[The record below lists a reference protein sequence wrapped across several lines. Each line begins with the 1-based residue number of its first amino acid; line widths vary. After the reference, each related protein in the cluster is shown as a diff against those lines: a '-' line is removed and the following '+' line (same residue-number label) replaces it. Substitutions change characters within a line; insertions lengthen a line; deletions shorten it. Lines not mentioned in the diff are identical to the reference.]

1 MSWKTFAVDT
11 PATLLKK
18 VFDLYNDT
26 TTGNKKWWSGHVP
39 IWTTLTHQGYKVGL
53 HHWSRCD
60 IEFSIEG
67 KPIKPV
73 KCDPYSDHT
82 NDGTEGNGYT
92 DDLQVLK
99 DALDQSVED
108 LANEVTVFEN
118 QQKCLPNH
126 NFTSQKN

>member
-1 MSWKTFAVDT
+1 M
-11 PATLLKK
+11 
-18 VFDLYNDT
+18 
-26 TTGNKKWWSGHVP
+26 P

-67 KPIKPV
+67 KSIKPE

-92 DDLQVLK
+92 DDLEVLK
-99 DALDQSVED
+99 DALDQAVED
-108 LANEVTVFEN
+108 LANEAQCLKITKNVIQLMRIFIPKLN
-118 QQKCLPNH
+118 FILIKCLT
-126 NFTSQKN
+126 F

>member
-1 MSWKTFAVDT
+1 M
-11 PATLLKK
+11 
-18 VFDLYNDT
+18 FDLYNDT
-26 TTGNKKWWSGHVP
+26 TTGNTKWWSGHVP

-67 KPIKPV
+67 KSIKPE

-92 DDLQVLK
+92 DDLEVLK
-99 DALDQSVED
+99 DALDQAVED
-108 LANEVTVFEN
+108 LANEA
-118 QQKCLPNH
+118 KCLKI
-126 NFTSQKN
+126 TKNVSF

>member
-1 MSWKTFAVDT
+1 M
-11 PATLLKK
+11 
-18 VFDLYNDT
+18 FDLYNDT

-67 KPIKPV
+67 KSIKPV

-108 LANEVTVFEN
+108 LANKVTVFEN
-118 QQKCLPNH
+118 HQKMSH
-126 NFTSQKN
+126 FQF